1 MKYPDPYEGMSDA
14 EVDEELDRL
23 FAKQRAKTVVV
34 SIRMPEELLARV
46 KRLAEVRQTPYQTL
60 LKLILESAVSR
71 IEREG
76 GAILEDAAKQ
86 RRRRA
91 S

>member
-23 FAKQRAKTVVV
+23 FSKHRAKTVVV
-34 SIRMPEELLARV
+34 SIRMPEELLVRV
-46 KRLAEVRQTPYQTL
+46 KRLANARETPYQTL
-60 LKLILESAVSR
+60 LKRILDSAVSR

-76 GAILEDAAKQ
+76 GASVEKAAKQ
-86 RRRRA
+86 RRRRV

>member
-14 EVDEELDRL
+14 EVDDELDRL
-23 FAKQRAKTVVV
+23 FAKHRAKTVVV
-34 SIRMPEELLARV
+34 SIRMPEELLGRV
-46 KRLAEVRQTPYQTL
+46 KRLAEARETPYQTL
-60 LKLILESAVSR
+60 LKGILESAVSR

-76 GAILEDAAKQ
+76 GAIAEEVAKR